1 MKKKVFEYVVVHQD
15 DNEARIIVGP
25 DVLLATNRETAQMQV
40 VRMIPEDYMS
50 SIDDLDI
57 IIRPFA

>member
-15 DNEARIIVGP
+15 ENAPSIIVGP

-50 SIDDLDI
+50 SIDELDI